1 VKLQLP
7 VTPPVKEAV
16 LVTATVPAIE
26 RDAQKHSKISEKTNA
41 DVLISSP
48 NIETINEVVP
58 ASLRASAWQDK

>member
-1 VKLQLP
+1 
-7 VTPPVKEAV
+7 V

-58 ASLRASAWQDK
+58 ASLRASTWQDK